1 MGKSSGRKPTTD
13 RQRIIQWYREDI
25 ERYKKMIGEET
36 EYGTVVTEK
45 LIENIENRIKELEV
59 KETLDDIAR
68 GFA

>member
-1 MGKSSGRKPTTD
+1 
-13 RQRIIQWYREDI
+13 
-25 ERYKKMIGEET
+25 MIGEET